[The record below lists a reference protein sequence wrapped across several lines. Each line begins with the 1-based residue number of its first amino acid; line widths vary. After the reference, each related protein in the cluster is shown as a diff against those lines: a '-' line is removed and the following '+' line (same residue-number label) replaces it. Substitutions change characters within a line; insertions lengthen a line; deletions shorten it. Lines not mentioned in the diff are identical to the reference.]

1 MATQAAH
8 GFEQGRIKKL
18 QDERETIQKKTF
30 TKWMNSFL
38 EPAGHRVG
46 DLFSDL
52 SDGRLLIKL
61 LEVLSGEKIGHAG
74 RGRLRINKIEN
85 VGKAIHFLQEKKV
98 NLENIGAEDIV
109 DGNPRLILG
118 LIWTI
123 ILRFQIQDIRLED
136 ESSEMKSAKEA
147 LLLWC
152 QRKTTGYAGVS
163 VKNFNS
169 SWKSGLAF
177 NALIHKH
184 RPDLIDYSAL
194 RPSQHLHNLN
204 NAFDVAEKELGL
216 SPLLDAEDVDVPRP
230 DDKSIMTYLVTYY
243 HYFSKMKAEETGG
256 RRLNKIIGLMVEIE
270 NMKTEYDEMTTA
282 LLEWIEKTIVRLSNR
297 SFPNSLPGMQQL
309 MTDFKTYRTVEKPPK
324 YTERSNLEI
333 QLFNIQMKLRAS
345 RQKTWYPPEGKLV
358 SDINK
363 AWVRLEAAE
372 HEREVA
378 LRKELMRQEKLLQ
391 LAEKFARKA
400 ALRESWLSDMGQVLQ
415 ELDKGKDKSAV
426 DAALKRHEAISA
438 DVHAGESRIQVV
450 RGLCAELTTEKY
462 HDSPAIQ
469 SRQEVIERKWSDL
482 LAALEACKSTLSR
495 YHDLMSVFSEMSD
508 CLATMAQIQV

>member
-216 SPLLDAEDVDVPRP
+216 SPLLDAEGPQP
-230 DDKSIMTYLVTYY
+230 I
-243 HYFSKMKAEETGG
+243 
-256 RRLNKIIGLMVEIE
+256 
-270 NMKTEYDEMTTA
+270 
-282 LLEWIEKTIVRLSNR
+282 LLSMFYW
-297 SFPNSLPGMQQL
+297 
-309 MTDFKTYRTVEKPPK
+309 
-324 YTERSNLEI
+324 
-333 QLFNIQMKLRAS
+333 
-345 RQKTWYPPEGKLV
+345 
-358 SDINK
+358 
-363 AWVRLEAAE
+363 
-372 HEREVA
+372 
-378 LRKELMRQEKLLQ
+378 
-391 LAEKFARKA
+391 
-400 ALRESWLSDMGQVLQ
+400 
-415 ELDKGKDKSAV
+415 
-426 DAALKRHEAISA
+426 
-438 DVHAGESRIQVV
+438 
-450 RGLCAELTTEKY
+450 
-462 HDSPAIQ
+462 
-469 SRQEVIERKWSDL
+469 
-482 LAALEACKSTLSR
+482 
-495 YHDLMSVFSEMSD
+495 
-508 CLATMAQIQV
+508 